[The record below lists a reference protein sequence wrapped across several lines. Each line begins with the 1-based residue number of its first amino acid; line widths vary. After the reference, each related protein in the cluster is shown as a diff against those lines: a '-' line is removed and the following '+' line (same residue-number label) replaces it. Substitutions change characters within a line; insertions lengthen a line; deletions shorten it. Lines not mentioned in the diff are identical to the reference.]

1 MGMSDAQE
9 QPKQESKGN
18 SDSTA
23 SSGRSTIVTII
34 IALILIAGLSF
45 AIIYFVKKNSE
56 SDGAKDDGKAKED
69 DKAKEGATLLATD
82 DLKDDDKKKDD
93 EKKDS
98 KLHELVQSDLN
109 VGFSSYAKK
118 ASKDDKKEDKKKKS
132 KGDKKGEGDDKKKGD
147 EKKKGNEEGG
157 DDKAKTD
164 LKTSKLQKID
174 RQNLFDANVLLS
186 KMNSGVSA

>member
-82 DLKDDDKKKDD
+82 DLKDDNKKKDD

-132 KGDKKGEGDDKKKGD
+132 KGDKKGEGDDKKKG
-147 EKKKGNEEGG
+147 NEEG